1 MGLAHWFSDFCSE
14 IQIRDRGTIAN
25 RYQAIT
31 QRLNTDFWTSASGTA
46 HSLYV
51 GSYGRNTA
59 IAGLSDLDMVFEL
72 PPAIYRQYNDYL
84 GNGQSALLQAVKA
97 SMERTYSTSH
107 IGGDG
112 QVVAVKFRDNITF
125 EVLPVFERSAGGYI
139 HADSNRGGTW
149 KTTNPRS
156 EIRAIRDRNAACNN
170 KLVHL
175 CRMMRVWRRKWSVP
189 IGGLLI
195 DTLAYQF
202 INDWGHRDKSYFYY
216 DWMCRDFLYYLASQD
231 KEQVY
236 WKAPGS
242 GQYVYRVGRFE
253 AKARNCY
260 RLALQAIVHES
271 HTPKQ
276 EWSAKQRWR
285 EIFGS
290 SFPA

>member
-1 MGLAHWFSDFCSE
+1 MGLAQWFSGFCSE

-31 QRLNTDFWTSASGTA
+31 QRLNTDFWRSTSETA

-72 PPAIYRQYNDYL
+72 PATIYHQYNDYL
-84 GNGQSALLQAVKA
+84 GNGQSALLQAVRA

-112 QVVAVKFRDNITF
+112 QVVAVKFRDGITF
-125 EVLPVFERSAGGYI
+125 EVVPVFENTSGSYI
-139 HADSNRGGTW
+139 HPDSNQGGSW
-149 KTTNPRS
+149 KTTNPRP
-156 EIRAIRDRNAACNN
+156 EIQAIRERNRACNDN
-170 KLVHL
+170 LVNL
-175 CRMMRVWRRKWSVP
+175 CRMMRAWRRKWNVP

-202 INDWGHRDKSYFYY
+202 IDDWDNRDKSYFYY
-216 DWMCRDFLYYLASQD
+216 DWMCRDFLSYVARQD
-231 KEQVY
+231 KDQVY
-236 WKAPGS
+236 WRAPGS
-242 GQYVYRVGRFE
+242 GQYVRRRGAFE
-253 AKARNCY
+253 AKARKCY
-260 RLALQAIVHES
+260 HLALQAIAHES
-271 HTPKQ
+271 QTPKQ

-290 SFPA
+290 SFPD